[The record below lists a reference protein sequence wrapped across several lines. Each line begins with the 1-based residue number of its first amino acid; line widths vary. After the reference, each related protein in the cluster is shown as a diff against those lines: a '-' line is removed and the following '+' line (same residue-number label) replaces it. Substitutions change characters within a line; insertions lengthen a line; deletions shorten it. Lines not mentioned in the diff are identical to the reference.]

1 MHRRPP
7 DEDQDH
13 RNHQHDHHDRRRN
26 HRAGETEIADRGHH
40 QRYAGDAAKAR
51 AVQRQADRHA
61 ALPVEPQAQ
70 RVGDHAEA
78 GAGPAKGEQGIG
90 KVELPGLAHL
100 TDRDR
105 GHGHRA
111 YARDHAVPGT
121 ECLDRLADEGDQRRA
136 GQIEERRAGRDQR
149 RRPAV
154 QPMQLGDIDALAV
167 EAEPP
172 AESRQQEADDDDA
185 PAVVADRGFVDGG
198 KIGGVQRCFFFWSCY
213 IVMPGLVPASTS
225 SRHGAKDVDGRVKPG
240 HDGEI
245 ADHANSIRRA
255 ELSADVSYAG
265 FDGS

>member
-1 MHRRPP
+1 MYRRPP

-13 RNHQHDHHDRRRN
+13 RNHQHDHYDRRRN
-26 HRAGETEIADRGHH
+26 HRPGETEITDRRHH
-40 QRYAGDAAKAR
+40 QGYAGDAAETR
-51 AVQRQADRHA
+51 AVQGQADRHA
-61 ALPVEPQAQ
+61 ALAVEPQAE

-111 YARDHAVPGT
+111 YACYHAVPGT
-121 ECLDRLADEGDQRRA
+121 KCADRLADEDDQRRA

-149 RRPAV
+149 GRPTV

-172 AESRQQEADDDDA
+172 AKSRQQEADDDDT
-185 PAVVADRGFVDGG
+185 PAVVADRGFIDGG
-198 KIGGVQRCFFFWSCY
+198 VIGGVQRCLLLS
-213 IVMPGLVPASTS
+213 VLATS
-225 SRHGAKDVDGRVKPG
+225 SCPG
-240 HDGEI
+240 EVVCLAQTAYTCLRSRASRREI
-245 ADHANSIRRA
+245 ADPLANCFG
-255 ELSADVSYAG
+255 ADRIVSRCHQAAG